1 VIANVIAMASSQ
13 KIAANRR
20 NARQSTGPRSAEGK
34 GRSKQNAFWHGL
46 AVRLPATGAID
57 LDVERLA
64 SAIAGANP
72 DPCRWHFAK
81 IAAEA
86 ELELRRVRTV
96 RLSLLAA
103 STSTGSAASEPDQ
116 ETHAPAATLLALP
129 RLDRYEKRALSRRN
143 RALRL
148 L

>member
-1 VIANVIAMASSQ
+1 MASPT

-20 NARQSTGPRSAEGK
+20 NARQSTGPRSTKGK
-34 GRSKQNAFWHGL
+34 GRSKQNAFWHGM
-46 AVRLPATGAID
+46 AVRLPTTSAVD
-57 LDVERLA
+57 RDVERLA

-72 DPCRWHFAK
+72 DLCRWHFAK

-86 ELELRRVRTV
+86 ELELRRVRAV

-103 STSTGSAASEPDQ
+103 GNSADVTALDADHGTCTSTAM
-116 ETHAPAATLLALP
+116 LLNLP
-129 RLDRYEKRALSRRN
+129 SLDRYEQRALSRRN